1 MTIFQCLAVKKC
13 GEKMMIRLYDLDPKA
28 VRKVMPKD
36 TASVR
41 KSNRSYKILFEKF
54 DEYDAE

>member
-1 MTIFQCLAVKKC
+1 
-13 GEKMMIRLYDLDPKA
+13 MMIRLYDLDPKA